1 METVFGL
8 PKASMLRPLLFS
20 VYIYIYI
27 YICIYLADLFFNI
40 SHIDIP
46 HIKTNRG
53 LTEVNRVN

>member
-20 VYIYIYI
+20 VYIYIY
-27 YICIYLADLFFNI
+27 IYLADLFFNI